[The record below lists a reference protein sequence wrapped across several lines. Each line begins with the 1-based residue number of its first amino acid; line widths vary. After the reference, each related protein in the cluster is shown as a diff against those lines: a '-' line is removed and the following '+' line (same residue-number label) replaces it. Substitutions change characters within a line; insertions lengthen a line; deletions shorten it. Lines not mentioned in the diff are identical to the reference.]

1 MGSDRYLQE
10 IATKIH
16 IPVLRK
22 DFTLD
27 EYMIYEARLLGA
39 SAVLLICSLLREEEL
54 KRYLMLADSL
64 GMSALVEAHDRD
76 EVKKGL
82 ECGARIIGVNN
93 RDLKTFQVDISNS
106 VRLRELVPKEILFV
120 SESGMKTAEDIRILE
135 ENGTNAV
142 LIGETLM
149 RSPDKRRE
157 LERLR
162 GRL

>member
-1 MGSDRYLQE
+1 MTG
-10 IATKIH
+10 
-16 IPVLRK
+16 
-22 DFTLD
+22 
-27 EYMIYEARLLGA
+27 
-39 SAVLLICSLLREEEL
+39 
-54 KRYLMLADSL
+54 
-64 GMSALVEAHDRD
+64 D